1 MQRQELDLS
10 KINFVG
16 MDDNEFV
23 HQETQKTQIYLHH
36 TAGNSS
42 GVNCIRY
49 WNNDKRGRVAT
60 CVVISG
66 KDARLSKDGQ
76 ICQAFSSKYWAY
88 HLGVK
93 KEIFKSQDVPYQL
106 LDKYSIG
113 IEICNW
119 GYLKERDGRFYN
131 YVNGVVPEEDVCV
144 LDKPFKGHRYWHK
157 YTDAQIES
165 VRQLLV
171 FWNERYNIDIT
182 YNECDMWS
190 LSKRALRGVDGL
202 YTHNS
207 VRPDKSDIYPCSRM
221 IEMLKSL

>member
-76 ICQAFSSKYWAY
+76 ICQSFSSKYWAY

-106 LDKYSIG
+106 LDKHSIG
-113 IEICNW
+113 VEICNW
-119 GYLKERDGRFYN
+119 GYLKERDGKFYN
-131 YVNGVVPEEDVCV
+131 YVNGVVPEEDVSV
-144 LDKPFKGHRYWHK
+144 LDKPFKGHRYWLG
-157 YTDAQIES
+157 S
-165 VRQLLV
+165 
-171 FWNERYNIDIT
+171 
-182 YNECDMWS
+182 
-190 LSKRALRGVDGL
+190 
-202 YTHNS
+202 
-207 VRPDKSDIYPCSRM
+207 
-221 IEMLKSL
+221 